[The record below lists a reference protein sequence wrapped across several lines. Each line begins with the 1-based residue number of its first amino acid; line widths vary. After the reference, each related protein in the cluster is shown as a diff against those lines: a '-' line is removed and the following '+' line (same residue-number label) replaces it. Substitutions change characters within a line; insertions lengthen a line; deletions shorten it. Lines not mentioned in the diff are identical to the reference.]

1 MKNCRDLRLGGHQGR
16 DSTLGASI
24 PIWANGAFKQ
34 ARVRPIRGIT
44 ELLAAMGI
52 IRKLDITVR
61 FGRDQFN
68 VGQIEWEM
76 MTFNAKHRWG
86 APLVPTARAYSKLN
100 EYFGKLQCSEIE
112 VSQAQGEFGGKFNSS
127 RSFTSEKETIPKEDG
142 MFRKRRFQK

>member
-61 FGRDQFN
+61 FSGGQFKF
-68 VGQIEWEM
+68 GQSEW
-76 MTFNAKHRWG
+76 G
-86 APLVPTARAYSKLN
+86 YGDL
-100 EYFGKLQCSEIE
+100 
-112 VSQAQGEFGGKFNSS
+112 
-127 RSFTSEKETIPKEDG
+127 
-142 MFRKRRFQK
+142 